1 MKHLIASIFIA
12 LAALFSAADASAATR
27 FFKELSGLP
36 GVESTYIGPAALR
49 FASSAISDYASISGD
64 FDGDIKELK
73 CIETLECSDNKSF
86 GKIETFISGLVDKL
100 SLETMIESNEEDE
113 TTRIYCR
120 SKEGEADTIEYMLI
134 ESIEPDEY
142 SLVFMQ
148 GQFTL
153 NYQNIP

>member
-27 FFKELSGLP
+27 FFKELASLP

-49 FASSAISDYASISGD
+49 FASSAISSISGD

-86 GKIETFISGLVDKL
+86 GKIETFINGLVDKL

-120 SKEGEADTIEYMLI
+120 SKEGEPDTIEYMLI

-148 GQFTL
+148 GAFMTSKQR
-153 NYQNIP
+153 